1 MTKKTRILM
10 DGLTFGEG
18 PRWHEGKFY
27 FSDFYSHK
35 VFSLDMDGN
44 SEVIVE
50 VPGQP
55 SGLGMDARWNYVN
68 SFNERQEAPLL
79 H

>member
-1 MTKKTRILM
+1 MANKTSTLM

-50 VPGQP
+50 VPAQP
-55 SGLGMDARWNYVN
+55 SGFGMDARWNYVN
-68 SFNERQEAPLL
+68 SFNERQEAPKLQ
-79 H
+79 